1 METKTALFSLQI
13 FLRNQKAFHEIQL
26 PFFKKGM
33 SILEQLFW
41 KNGPAEYHI
50 INYPL
55 IES

>member
-1 METKTALFSLQI
+1 METKTTLFSLQI
-13 FLRNQKAFHEIQL
+13 FLRNQKASHEIQL
-26 PFFKKGM
+26 PFKKM

-55 IES
+55 VES